1 MPQAFKL
8 EFYVPETHAETVKQA
23 LFVAG
28 GGRWGNYAECCWQ
41 ATGTGQFRPLPG
53 SEPFLGSTGA
63 LEQVTELKV
72 DMLVDAAALPA
83 VIAALLA
90 SHPYETPAFYYWE
103 VHL

>member
-8 EFYVPETHAETVKQA
+8 EFYVPETHVETVKQA
-23 LFVAG
+23 LFAAG

-41 ATGTGQFRPLPG
+41 AAGTGQFRPLPG
-53 SEPFLGSTGA
+53 SDPFVGSAGA
-63 LEQVTELKV
+63 LEQVTEIKV

-83 VIAALLA
+83 VIAALRA